1 MKTAKQEAIDL
12 LERLPDDVSMDTVI
26 AELHFRSTLL
36 RGLDE
41 VRRGD
46 GMSHEEVKIRLRA
59 WRESFAP
66 PADA

>member
-12 LERLPDDVSMDTVI
+12 LGRLPDDVSMDTVI

-41 VRRGD
+41 VRRGEV
-46 GMSHEEVKIRLRA
+46 MSHEEVRTRLSA